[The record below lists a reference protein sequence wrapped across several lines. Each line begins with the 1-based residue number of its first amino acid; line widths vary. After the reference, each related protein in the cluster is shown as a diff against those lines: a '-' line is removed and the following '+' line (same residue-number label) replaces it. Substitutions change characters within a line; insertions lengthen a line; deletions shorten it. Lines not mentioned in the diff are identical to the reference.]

1 LRTQYSGGETVRDT
15 SRAAGVELAKHT
27 ITHTISAAAV
37 AGAYVSTTT
46 TGQVILASATVTHGA
61 LALLSPGNVDDI
73 VEVGTHVA
81 YTAITASIALI
92 VVAAVVALFVAYI
105 WIRPRWCSMHAVCRA
120 IKYASINT
128 TSSRG
133 VYEFPMPTVML
144 LENRGDDE
152 DDEDTIGCAVGSLV
166 ANYDRSGLMHW
177 IHVQFPEAV
186 ADGDIA
192 RMRKSQL
199 ALLCSKLG
207 MPVDHLDEYP
217 KRG

>member
-1 LRTQYSGGETVRDT
+1 
-15 SRAAGVELAKHT
+15 
-27 ITHTISAAAV
+27 
-37 AGAYVSTTT
+37 
-46 TGQVILASATVTHGA
+46 
-61 LALLSPGNVDDI
+61 
-73 VEVGTHVA
+73 
-81 YTAITASIALI
+81 
-92 VVAAVVALFVAYI
+92 
-105 WIRPRWCSMHAVCRA
+105 MHAVCRA
-120 IKYASINT
+120 INYASINT

-144 LENRGDDE
+144 LENQGDDE
-152 DDEDTIGCAVGSLV
+152 DDEYTIGCAVGSLV

-199 ALLCSKLG
+199 ARLCSKLG